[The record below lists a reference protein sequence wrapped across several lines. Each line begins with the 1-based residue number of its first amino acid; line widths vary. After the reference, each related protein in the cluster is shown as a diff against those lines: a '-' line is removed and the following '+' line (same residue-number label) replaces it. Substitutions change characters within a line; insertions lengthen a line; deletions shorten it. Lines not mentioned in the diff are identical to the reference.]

1 MTATSR
7 EKLYQCVI
15 VSGCGLDYSLLLLL
29 LMLFVHRG
37 VVSRV
42 LPAVVS
48 FSVGSRFYSTVVSHT
63 ACRMR
68 RHILI
73 CLRYKKIV
81 MLKKIRVVVA
91 LHYDEKLI
99 YHIQNGEESMM
110 KQPLSLPRPSSGAIR
125 HR

>member
-48 FSVGSRFYSTVVSHT
+48 FSVGSRFYCTVLLLHCSITYSMSYETSHT
-63 ACRMR
+63 DMSQVQEDSNVEEDSCRCC
-68 RHILI
+68 ITL
-73 CLRYKKIV
+73 
-81 MLKKIRVVVA
+81 
-91 LHYDEKLI
+91 
-99 YHIQNGEESMM
+99 
-110 KQPLSLPRPSSGAIR
+110 
-125 HR
+125 